1 MGYSVLTIYGFSQEQ
16 LSTNT
21 DTEAHEDRVGKHESE
36 ILPFPN
42 GERNFVLPEDII
54 HEVKEGKSGTEEE
67 LKDEHREELLEQPL
81 ADEGTYPIY
90 STASK

>member
-1 MGYSVLTIYGFSQEQ
+1 
-16 LSTNT
+16 
-21 DTEAHEDRVGKHESE
+21 HESE

-67 LKDEHREELLEQPL
+67 LKDEHNKEELLEQPL
-81 ADEGTYPIY
+81 ADEGTYPID
-90 STASK
+90 STLCFSVKVRWS